1 MRIRSPSSAPPVNG
15 DDGSTAS
22 TAMRWPWA
30 RNALSSAPV
39 TVDLPTPG
47 EPVRPM
53 IRARPVSGRRS
64 LMTERTRGDSSSTS
78 EMSRARARTSPARAL
93 AISLFFVTNGSAA
106 HSEEQRLALA
116 AAAAQRG
123 RAEPAAAAA
132 ELVAQVHRDPGAGG
146 PDRVADGDRAAVHV

>member
-15 DDGSTAS
+15 ERRVDREHGDAV
-22 TAMRWPWA
+22 ALAA

-64 LMTERTRGDSSSTS
+64 LMTERT
-78 EMSRARARTSPARAL
+78 
-93 AISLFFVTNGSAA
+93 
-106 HSEEQRLALA
+106 
-116 AAAAQRG
+116 
-123 RAEPAAAAA
+123 
-132 ELVAQVHRDPGAGG
+132 
-146 PDRVADGDRAAVHV
+146 